1 MDKKETILITGGA
14 GFIGSHCLELFLENN
29 YLVVVVDNLSSGN
42 MENANSSTKF
52 YNIDI
57 KSNEIE
63 SVFKE
68 NKIDYILHL
77 AAQPNVGFSTREPMK
92 DAEENILGSINIF
105 NFAKK
110 YNVKK
115 IIIASTAAVYG
126 TPEYLPVDETHST
139 TFLSFYGLSK
149 FTMEQYLKL
158 FGIDYIIFRFA
169 NVYGERQNSKGE
181 AGVVAIFTDKM
192 CNGEEITI
200 TGDGEQTRDFVYV
213 KDIAQ
218 VCLLA
223 FKSNIK
229 NELINVSTN
238 TGISINDLFA
248 KIAKI
253 INYTKKPIYVE
264 DRSDDIKHSVLNN
277 EKCSELFGFVPK
289 TSLEDGLSAL
299 LKWRQSKWK

>member
-1 MDKKETILITGGA
+1 MGNKETIFITGGA
-14 GFIGSHCLELFLENN
+14 GFIGSHCSELFLDSGYN
-29 YLVVVVDNLSSGN
+29 VIIADNLSSGSLD
-42 MENANSSTKF
+42 NASRVTKF
-52 YNIDI
+52 YNVDI
-57 KSNEIE
+57 KSPDIE
-63 SVFKE
+63 RIFKE
-68 NKIDYILHL
+68 NKIDFVLHL
-77 AAQPNVGFSTREPMK
+77 AAQPNVGFSTREPMA

-105 NFAKK
+105 NLSKK

-115 IIIASTAAVYG
+115 IIVASTAAVYG
-126 TPEYLPVDETHST
+126 TPEYLPVDEAHST
-139 TFLSFYGLSK
+139 EFLSFYGLSK

-192 CNGEEITI
+192 CENEEIMI

-223 FKSNIK
+223 FRSSVK

-238 TGISINDLFA
+238 TGISINDLFS
-248 KIAKI
+248 KIAAVLK
-253 INYTKKPIYVE
+253 YDKKPIYVE
-264 DRSDDIKHSVLNN
+264 DRCGDIKHSILNN
-277 EKCSELFGFVPK
+277 EKCVELLNFTPK
-289 TSLEDGLSAL
+289 TSLSDGIDAL
-299 LKWRQSKWK
+299 LKWRMGK